1 MNRIAT
7 SIVTLTIFALA
18 WQSADAAGETLDTI
32 GARISAI
39 EARLS
44 KIETTV
50 SAEDA
55 GCEQAMIDATR
66 NSAPAPAP
74 TTTAS
79 AEPQGTYVI
88 KTGDTIGEIARK
100 NGVPREAL
108 LEANRLS
115 EGQPIYIGETLVI
128 PSAPSEANNTMALS
142 TPEKPKTAPAPE
154 APRVEAPKAPASA
167 APAAP
172 AAGNGFH
179 VAAKGETL
187 SSISRQYGTTVA
199 ALKTANGLSTD
210 NLNIGQ
216 KLRIPGA
223 GAEKLGTAS
232 TQTPPASNASYS
244 YDNPLLNKNEAY
256 GYYTVRKGDN
266 LYALARDFFTTMSE
280 LQRINRLGTSTL
292 IFPGDELIVPTTKY
306 NAYHNKQSNVAQAN

>member
-7 SIVTLTIFALA
+7 SIVTLTISALA

-32 GARISAI
+32 GARLSAL

-44 KIETTV
+44 KIENTV
-50 SAEDA
+50 SAEDT
-55 GCEQAMIDATR
+55 GREQAMIDATR
-66 NSAPAPAP
+66 NSAPAPT
-74 TTTAS
+74 TTTAAS
-79 AEPQGTYVI
+79 TGPQGTYVI

-142 TPEKPKTAPAPE
+142 TPDKPKTTAAPE
-154 APRVEAPKAPASA
+154 APKVEAPTKAP

-232 TQTPPASNASYS
+232 TQTPPADNASYS
-244 YDNPLLNKNEAY
+244 YDNPLLSKNEAY